1 VEVPTQSAWLSYE
14 DAKQGAY
21 AEVYLAAGIGIL
33 YETDGSGEQQLLG
46 VDMLESQVLGQGW
59 ANVVGTS
66 GDDLLNGDKGANQLV
81 GGAGDDRLYGGL
93 TLIEDLPVR
102 VLPDG
107 LMQTEE
113 IVDVL
118 SGGQGNDRFIV
129 SSNSKAMTV
138 IVEASD
144 LSGGTDDRV
153 LIDLSASKIDQLVSS
168 WEDGTV
174 LGIKTAEGDVN
185 KLFKVENRF
194 SVERIGFSEDLF
206 SASEPQVEYHRLAY
220 GAGSSQSEIIL
231 TGKSGNAFFVGG
243 GGQDIMLDASFDDI
257 YVGGSSNDLM
267 YALMGRDRVIAG
279 GGDDDIYV
287 GLGTKNRDIVLT
299 GQGKDTV
306 HVQLNENY
314 NDGDPLAPQQAI
326 EDDMVSKVFDF
337 KTDSDVINI
346 HLQGT
351 RAMSSDIDM
360 LRVRDEVTG
369 FEKWVFSEQ
378 AFDGVLEGVTK
389 TKFYTGSY
397 YDLAVEETFPGT
409 FVDFTFTDG
418 TVETARVDG
427 IFLSEERYSYYNPSQ
442 GSMQLRFEDG
452 EVLDL
457 SFDVGFVKVD
467 ADTST
472 GVMSLDGQA
481 VVQLTSMIGVADPT
495 AFLNQVHI
503 EGFTQDTTLTQFVNQ
518 WDQWG

>member
-1 VEVPTQSAWLSYE
+1 
-14 DAKQGAY
+14 
-21 AEVYLAAGIGIL
+21 
-33 YETDGSGEQQLLG
+33 
-46 VDMLESQVLGQGW
+46 
-59 ANVVGTS
+59 
-66 GDDLLNGDKGANQLV
+66 LV

-107 LMQTEE
+107 QMQTEE

-118 SGGQGNDRFIV
+118 SGGEGNDLFIV

-231 TGKSGNAFFVGG
+231 AGKSGNAFFVGG

-257 YVGGSSNDLM
+257 YVGGSSNDLI
-267 YALMGRDRVIAG
+267 YALTGRDRVIAG

-287 GLGTKNRDIVLT
+287 GLGRENRDIVLT

-306 HVQLNENY
+306 HVQLN
-314 NDGDPLAPQQAI
+314 DTVAISDDPQMAI
-326 EDDMVSKVFDF
+326 RDDMVSKVFDF

-346 HLQGT
+346 HLQGS
-351 RAMSSDIDM
+351 RAIDEQADA
-360 LRVRDEVTG
+360 VWIQTG
-369 FEKWVFSEQ
+369 EFIEQGRWVFSEQ

-397 YDLAVEETFPGT
+397 YDLAVEETSPGT

-457 SFDVGFVKVD
+457 SFDAGFVKVD

-518 WDQWG
+518 WEQWG